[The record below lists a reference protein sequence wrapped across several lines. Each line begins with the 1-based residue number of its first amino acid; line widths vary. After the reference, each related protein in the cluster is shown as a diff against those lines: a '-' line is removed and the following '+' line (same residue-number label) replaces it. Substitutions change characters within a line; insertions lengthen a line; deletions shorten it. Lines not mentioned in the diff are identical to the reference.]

1 MNSDDFEKGWM
12 KVEGFINRD
21 MADLMYG
28 YVLLAKR
35 RLEVIQEDSRN
46 NTKFAMVDDRVEL
59 YKQLEK
65 NIWGTFEDD
74 QALGDYSRYGDLIFD
89 TLLIGKNKQL
99 SQITQINLVPQYS
112 YYRLYTEGTEL
123 KRHKD
128 RESCEI
134 SLTLCLG
141 YESDYNWPIWFENTY
156 GKKVS
161 VELQPGD
168 MVIYRGVELDHW
180 REPFQGKN
188 HAQVFLHYN
197 DKNGPYGH
205 QKFDGRKALGL
216 HE

>member
-89 TLLIGKNKQL
+89 TLLIGKNK
-99 SQITQINLVPQYS
+99 
-112 YYRLYTEGTEL
+112 
-123 KRHKD
+123 
-128 RESCEI
+128 
-134 SLTLCLG
+134 LTYAFNNCT
-141 YESDYNWPIWFENTY
+141 S
-156 GKKVS
+156 
-161 VELQPGD
+161 
-168 MVIYRGVELDHW
+168 
-180 REPFQGKN
+180 
-188 HAQVFLHYN
+188 
-197 DKNGPYGH
+197 
-205 QKFDGRKALGL
+205 
-216 HE
+216 